1 MSKLTNKN
9 LLDAVEP
16 VKSESEVV
24 IHLLKEINSSLQ
36 DLVKLSKDIDYKLWA
51 YAKQDGVIK

>member
-1 MSKLTNKN
+1 MNKPTAKN
-9 LLDAVEP
+9 LLAVET

-24 IHLLKEINSSLQ
+24 IHLLKQINKNLE

-51 YAKQDGVIK
+51 YAKKDGIIK

>member
-1 MSKLTNKN
+1 MNKPTAKN
-9 LLDAVEP
+9 LLAVEP

-24 IHLLKEINSSLQ
+24 IHLLKQINKNLE

-51 YAKQDGVIK
+51 YAKKDGIIK